1 MMLFTNNKKK
11 DILEYNKSKNI
22 LTAMI
27 PGALL
32 HTASTG
38 YILICSVHQCVSFEA
53 EKPWIVLLEVMYT
66 K

>member
-11 DILEYNKSKNI
+11 DILEYNKSTNI
-22 LTAMI
+22 LTAII
-27 PGALL
+27 PDVLL

-38 YILICSVHQCVSFEA
+38 YILICSVHQCVSFE
-53 EKPWIVLLEVMYT
+53 EPWIVLLEVMYT